1 MSHRA
6 AVTLCILWED
16 ELRTASRLLQIAN
29 DMPDDA
35 QDRLTAIQ
43 QAWGACSVA
52 LAGLSDEKTVVM
64 LGSDAIRIKKVAKK

>member
-1 MSHRA
+1 MSDRA
-6 AVTLCILWED
+6 TVTLCILWED

-35 QDRLTAIQ
+35 PDRMIAIQ

-52 LAGLSDEKTVVM
+52 LAGLSDDKIVVM
-64 LGSDAIRIKKVAKK
+64 LGSDAIRIKKAAKK